1 MTSPSSAPTPN
12 LQKSSNNVTNML
24 AASESTTV
32 RHADHRAAD
41 VSSNR
46 KNIGNETKK

>member
-12 LQKSSNNVTNML
+12 LQKWRNTVTNML
-24 AASESTTV
+24 AASETTTV
-32 RHADHRAAD
+32 RPAELRAAA
-41 VSSNR
+41 VPSNR